1 MDDDVN
7 TAHVVRSGNKVG
19 VSSKQKRDGIVYTYI
34 LSCCAATVAESGMN
48 VARRMPQ
55 FVLLFN
61 FDFVELPLPAMPS
74 PANGMQMI
82 MIMHCSSAD
91 CSAMHCSCCSGR
103 VGSAAQAAPSPR
115 AQAQG
120 RPVPGP
126 VTARHESNHTR
137 MGIIQSPQS
146 NQSIH
151 RLTAAVAE
159 WLACR
164 THWSCWRH
172 GEREVVSSNPDRGTI

>member
-61 FDFVELPLPAMPS
+61 FVERV
-74 PANGMQMI
+74 
-82 MIMHCSSAD
+82 
-91 CSAMHCSCCSGR
+91 CCLLC
-103 VGSAAQAAPSPR
+103 
-115 AQAQG
+115 
-120 RPVPGP
+120 
-126 VTARHESNHTR
+126 THT
-137 MGIIQSPQS
+137 
-146 NQSIH
+146 H
-151 RLTAAVAE
+151 T
-159 WLACR
+159 
-164 THWSCWRH
+164 THT
-172 GEREVVSSNPDRGTI
+172 VSSSS